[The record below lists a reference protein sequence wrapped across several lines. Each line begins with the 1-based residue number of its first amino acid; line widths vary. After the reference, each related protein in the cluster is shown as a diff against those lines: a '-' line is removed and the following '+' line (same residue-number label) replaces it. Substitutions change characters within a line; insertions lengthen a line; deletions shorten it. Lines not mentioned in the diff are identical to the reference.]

1 MTEHTKQRLSVNN
14 APDLKFAGRVVYEY
28 STQSK
33 DQSKPRWTEL
43 RLWETEGGAW
53 IAESL
58 GCSTRSGE
66 SDLRDVLVIEPADT
80 DIDAAPALLL
90 AARINQVMN
99 FFGWSTVAKAF
110 ARKAGWNVVREV
122 A

>member
-1 MTEHTKQRLSVNN
+1 MTGHSKQRLQVNN
-14 APDLKFAGRVVYEY
+14 APDLKFEGRVVYEY

-33 DQSKPRWTEL
+33 GESKPRWTEL
-43 RLWETEGGAW
+43 RVWETEGGAW

-58 GCSTRSGE
+58 GCSIRPGE
-66 SDLRDVLVIEPADT
+66 SDLRDVLVIEPHDT
-80 DIDAAPALLL
+80 DIDAAPELLL
-90 AARINQVMN
+90 SARINQVMA

-122 A
+122 D